1 MNREEVYA
9 FLTADRKA
17 LVKVGFDPQT
27 LAERYPFCS
36 VFRAMAAEYAHV
48 NGNPAYDQRL
58 RVAAV
63 YAYKREMLYDLLL
76 KPALE
81 QTVRAFDEEVE
92 QFAGE
97 TAEASVHE
105 PTEIKV
111 DEPAEVALEQ
121 APVLEEYL
129 HPVIHPKEED
139 HQTVETVAFVE
150 EVSDTVELTEE
161 ATIAEVEPLKRA
173 TEYDALQREIL
184 IEAIASS
191 IEMEVM
197 EEEPDDAP
205 ELPAH
210 TADAKAVK
218 STDHSPGLEGKS
230 AYARWLLNRGK
241 GDSEQPAESLPADP
255 KAKQSALIDR
265 FIATDPKITQGKAD
279 LFSTENLAK
288 MSLVEDEE
296 FVTETMAMI
305 YARQGHT
312 KKAIRA
318 YTLLGLKYPEKSVYF
333 ANQIKRLQ
341 LRPK

>member
-9 FLTADRKA
+9 FLTSDRKA
-17 LVKVGFDPQT
+17 MGQGGFDPQT

-36 VFRAMAAEYAHV
+36 VFRIMAAEYAHV
-48 NGNPAYDQRL
+48 QGSPSYDERL

-63 YAYKREMLYDLLL
+63 YAYKRELLYDLLL
-76 KPALE
+76 KPGLE

-92 QFAGE
+92 QFHDA

-105 PTEIKV
+105 PTEINV
-111 DEPAEVALEQ
+111 DEPTEVALEQ
-121 APVLEEYL
+121 ASVVEEDL
-129 HPVIHPKEED
+129 HPVIHPKEET
-139 HQTVETVAFVE
+139 HQAVETVAGVE
-150 EVSDTVELTEE
+150 EASDAVELPEE
-161 ATIAEVEPLKRA
+161 APIAEVEPVKRA
-173 TEYDALQREIL
+173 AEYDALQREIL

-197 EEEPDDAP
+197 EEEPDDVPDAP
-205 ELPAH
+205 AP
-210 TADAKAVK
+210 TTDATAVK
-218 STDHSPGLEGKS
+218 PTEHSPGIEGKS

-241 GDSEQPAESLPADP
+241 GGSEQHDEALPADL

-288 MSLVEDEE
+288 MSLLEDEE

-305 YARQGHT
+305 YARQGHI

-341 LRPK
+341 LRPQ